1 MLVDWSV
8 LLPPQIHDVE
18 FFPASGSD
26 LMFTLSA
33 VSHGGSHVF
42 WKRKISCSFSRISLC
57 ISPGDQSI
65 SFRREFGMWKSPWYS
80 LLKTE
85 TKMFSTFFFA
95 RSLVSLK
102 MRSFSGILCAWR
114 SVQTLMN
121 TCELFSVIHKAPCN
135 LSVSPAS
142 SSVGYIEYGVSMLS
156 SGTII
161 FRVGPLIWSDI
172 RIYVGAFYQ

>member
-8 LLPPQIHDVE
+8 LFPPQIRDVE

-26 LMFTLSA
+26 LMCTLSA

-42 WKRKISCSFSRISLC
+42 WKRKISCSFSRIYLC

-95 RSLVSLK
+95 RSLVPLK
-102 MRSFSGILCAWR
+102 MRSFSGILCAGR
-114 SVQTLMN
+114 SMRTLMN
-121 TCELFSVIHKAPCN
+121 TMSYFQSFTKPHEICPCPRQTALWATLSMESLYFPLEL
-135 LSVSPAS
+135 S
-142 SSVGYIEYGVSMLS
+142 SSGWGH
-156 SGTII
+156 
-161 FRVGPLIWSDI
+161 WSDLT
-172 RIYVGAFYQ
+172 FLFM